1 MKRAVTM
8 WLAALLALS
17 LTACG
22 GGASGGGD
30 ATASSSAEGGES
42 LSFSTQESQDSAPGE
57 PGAEAE
63 EASPQAG
70 QNAKLIRRA
79 ELEIQ
84 TEAFD
89 AAAASLEALV
99 AEAGGYFQSAQVE
112 GGSLRDQ
119 NAARYGNYVIRLPE
133 ENFSAFL
140 DQSGT
145 LGYVVRRSESSE
157 NVSQAYYDTETR
169 LAAQRTK
176 QERLLALLAQADTME
191 SIIELEN
198 ALSETEYEIQ
208 SLTTDLEHYDDLIDY
223 ATVDLY
229 LATGGADGRRPVRQR
244 GGTGP
249 GGPGPAG
256 VAVLPPVPG
265 DRGAGSCRGR
275 TVLLAAGA
283 PGPERRPSGGEA
295 AVRPRRRKWSEEG
308 RGFCRAPGKSD

>member
-30 ATASSSAEGGES
+30 ATASSSAGGGES

-99 AEAGGYFQSAQVE
+99 AEQGGYFQSAQVE

-229 LATGGADGRRPVRQR
+229 LAEVLSLSQTPGETAGLGERMAAGLSASAAGLVQGVQDLLVWLSYHLFLVIVVLGAAGGGLFYWRRVR
-244 GGTGP
+244 
-249 GGPGPAG
+249 
-256 VAVLPPVPG
+256 
-265 DRGAGSCRGR
+265 RGR
-275 TVLLAAGA
+275 KD
-283 PGPERRPSGGEA
+283 GPPEERQP
-295 AVRPRRRKWSEEG
+295 
-308 RGFCRAPGKSD
+308 

>member
-8 WLAALLALS
+8 WLAALLVLS

-30 ATASSSAEGGES
+30 AAASSSAAGGES
-42 LSFSTQESQDSAPGE
+42 LSFSAEESQDSAPGE

-89 AAAASLEALV
+89 TAAASLEALV

-229 LATGGADGRRPVRQR
+229 LAEVLSLSQTPGETAGLGERMAAGLSASAAGLVQGVQDLLVWLSYHLFPVIVVLGAAGGGLFYWRRVR
-244 GGTGP
+244 
-249 GGPGPAG
+249 
-256 VAVLPPVPG
+256 
-265 DRGAGSCRGR
+265 RGR
-275 TVLLAAGA
+275 KN
-283 PGPERRPSGGEA
+283 GPP
-295 AVRPRRRKWSEEG
+295 EEKQ
-308 RGFCRAPGKSD
+308 P

>member
-22 GGASGGGD
+22 GGASGGGE
-30 ATASSSAEGGES
+30 ATASSSAGGGES

-89 AAAASLEALV
+89 TAAASLEALV

-229 LATGGADGRRPVRQR
+229 LAEVLSLSQTPGETAGLGERMAAGLSASAAGLVQGVQDLLVWLSYHLFLVIVVLGAAGGGLFYWRRVR
-244 GGTGP
+244 
-249 GGPGPAG
+249 
-256 VAVLPPVPG
+256 
-265 DRGAGSCRGR
+265 RGR
-275 TVLLAAGA
+275 KD
-283 PGPERRPSGGEA
+283 GPPEERQP
-295 AVRPRRRKWSEEG
+295 
-308 RGFCRAPGKSD
+308 

>member
-8 WLAALLALS
+8 WLAALLVLS

-30 ATASSSAEGGES
+30 ATASSSAGGGES

-89 AAAASLEALV
+89 TAAASLEALV

-229 LATGGADGRRPVRQR
+229 LAEVLSLSQTPGETAGLGERMAAGLSASAAGLVQGVQDLLVWLSYHLFPVIVVLGAAGGGLFYWRRVR
-244 GGTGP
+244 
-249 GGPGPAG
+249 
-256 VAVLPPVPG
+256 
-265 DRGAGSCRGR
+265 RGR
-275 TVLLAAGA
+275 KD
-283 PGPERRPSGGEA
+283 GPPEERQP
-295 AVRPRRRKWSEEG
+295 
-308 RGFCRAPGKSD
+308 

>member
-30 ATASSSAEGGES
+30 AAASSSAAGGES

-89 AAAASLEALV
+89 TAAASLEALV

-229 LATGGADGRRPVRQR
+229 LAEVLSLSQTPGETAGLGERMAAGLSASAAGLVQGVQDLLVWLSYHLFPVIVVLGAAGGGLFYWRRVR
-244 GGTGP
+244 
-249 GGPGPAG
+249 
-256 VAVLPPVPG
+256 
-265 DRGAGSCRGR
+265 RGR
-275 TVLLAAGA
+275 KD
-283 PGPERRPSGGEA
+283 GPPEERQP
-295 AVRPRRRKWSEEG
+295 
-308 RGFCRAPGKSD
+308 

>member
-30 ATASSSAEGGES
+30 ATASSSAGGGES
-42 LSFSTQESQDSAPGE
+42 LSFSTQESQDSAPGA

-89 AAAASLEALV
+89 TAAASLEALV

-229 LATGGADGRRPVRQR
+229 LAEVLSFSQTPGETAGLGERMAAGLSASTAGLVQGVQDLLVWLSYHLFPVIVVLGAAGGGLFYWRRVR
-244 GGTGP
+244 
-249 GGPGPAG
+249 
-256 VAVLPPVPG
+256 
-265 DRGAGSCRGR
+265 RGR
-275 TVLLAAGA
+275 KN
-283 PGPERRPSGGEA
+283 GPP
-295 AVRPRRRKWSEEG
+295 EEKQ
-308 RGFCRAPGKSD
+308 P

>member
-22 GGASGGGD
+22 GGASGGGEAD
-30 ATASSSAEGGES
+30 ASSSAEGGES
-42 LSFSTQESQDSAPGE
+42 ISFSAEDSQNSAPGE
-57 PGAEAE
+57 PGAANGE

-89 AAAASLEALV
+89 TAAASLEALV
-99 AEAGGYFQSAQVE
+99 VEAGGYFQSAQVE

-229 LATGGADGRRPVRQR
+229 LAEVLSFSQTPGETAGLGERMAAGLSASTAGLVQGVQDLLVWLSYHLFPVIVVLGAAGGGLFYWRRVR
-244 GGTGP
+244 
-249 GGPGPAG
+249 
-256 VAVLPPVPG
+256 
-265 DRGAGSCRGR
+265 RGR
-275 TVLLAAGA
+275 KN
-283 PGPERRPSGGEA
+283 GPP
-295 AVRPRRRKWSEEG
+295 EEKQ
-308 RGFCRAPGKSD
+308 P

>member
-30 ATASSSAEGGES
+30 AAASSSAAGGES
-42 LSFSTQESQDSAPGE
+42 LSFSAEESQDSAPGE

-84 TEAFD
+84 TETFD
-89 AAAASLEALV
+89 AVAASLEALV

-229 LATGGADGRRPVRQR
+229 LAEVLSLSQTPGETAGLGERMAAGLSASTAGLVQGVQDLLVWLSYHLFPVIVVLGAAGGGLFYWRRVR
-244 GGTGP
+244 
-249 GGPGPAG
+249 
-256 VAVLPPVPG
+256 
-265 DRGAGSCRGR
+265 RGR
-275 TVLLAAGA
+275 KN
-283 PGPERRPSGGEA
+283 GPP
-295 AVRPRRRKWSEEG
+295 EEKQ
-308 RGFCRAPGKSD
+308 P

>member
-1 MKRAVTM
+1 M
-8 WLAALLALS
+8 
-17 LTACG
+17 
-22 GGASGGGD
+22 
-30 ATASSSAEGGES
+30 
-42 LSFSTQESQDSAPGE
+42 
-57 PGAEAE
+57 
-63 EASPQAG
+63 
-70 QNAKLIRRA
+70 
-79 ELEIQ
+79 
-84 TEAFD
+84 
-89 AAAASLEALV
+89 

-229 LATGGADGRRPVRQR
+229 LAEVLSLSQTPGETAGLGERMAAGLSASAAGLVQGVQDLLVWLSYHLFPVIVVLGAAGGGLFYWRRVR
-244 GGTGP
+244 
-249 GGPGPAG
+249 
-256 VAVLPPVPG
+256 
-265 DRGAGSCRGR
+265 RGR
-275 TVLLAAGA
+275 KD
-283 PGPERRPSGGEA
+283 GPPEERQP
-295 AVRPRRRKWSEEG
+295 
-308 RGFCRAPGKSD
+308 

>member
-30 ATASSSAEGGES
+30 AAASSSAGGGES

-89 AAAASLEALV
+89 TAAASLEALV

-229 LATGGADGRRPVRQR
+229 LAEVLSLSQTPGETAGLGERMAAGLSASAAGLVQGVQDLLVWLSYHLFPVIVVLGAAGGGLFYWRRVR
-244 GGTGP
+244 
-249 GGPGPAG
+249 
-256 VAVLPPVPG
+256 
-265 DRGAGSCRGR
+265 RGR
-275 TVLLAAGA
+275 KDGT
-283 PGPERRPSGGEA
+283 PEEKQP
-295 AVRPRRRKWSEEG
+295 
-308 RGFCRAPGKSD
+308 

>member
-8 WLAALLALS
+8 WLAALLVLS

-30 ATASSSAEGGES
+30 AAASSSAAGGES
-42 LSFSTQESQDSAPGE
+42 LSFSAEESQDSAPGE

-89 AAAASLEALV
+89 TAAASLEALV

-229 LATGGADGRRPVRQR
+229 LAEVLSLSQTPGETAGLGERMAAGLSASAAGLVQGVQDLLVWLSYHLFPVIVVLGTAGGGLFYWRRVR
-244 GGTGP
+244 
-249 GGPGPAG
+249 
-256 VAVLPPVPG
+256 
-265 DRGAGSCRGR
+265 RGR
-275 TVLLAAGA
+275 KD
-283 PGPERRPSGGEA
+283 GPPEERQP
-295 AVRPRRRKWSEEG
+295 
-308 RGFCRAPGKSD
+308 

>member
-8 WLAALLALS
+8 WLAALLVLS

-30 ATASSSAEGGES
+30 ATASSSAGGGES

-229 LATGGADGRRPVRQR
+229 LAEVLSLSQTPGETAGLGERMAAGLSASAAGLVQGVQDLLVWLSYHLFPVIVVLGAAGGGLFYWRRVR
-244 GGTGP
+244 
-249 GGPGPAG
+249 
-256 VAVLPPVPG
+256 
-265 DRGAGSCRGR
+265 RGR
-275 TVLLAAGA
+275 KD
-283 PGPERRPSGGEA
+283 GPPEERQP
-295 AVRPRRRKWSEEG
+295 
-308 RGFCRAPGKSD
+308 

>member
-8 WLAALLALS
+8 WLAALLVLS

-30 ATASSSAEGGES
+30 ATASSSAGGGES

-84 TEAFD
+84 TETFD

-229 LATGGADGRRPVRQR
+229 LAEVLSLSQTPGETAGLGERMAAGLSASAAGLVQGVQDLLVWLSYHLFLVIVVLGAAGGGLFYWRRVR
-244 GGTGP
+244 
-249 GGPGPAG
+249 
-256 VAVLPPVPG
+256 
-265 DRGAGSCRGR
+265 RGR
-275 TVLLAAGA
+275 KN
-283 PGPERRPSGGEA
+283 GPP
-295 AVRPRRRKWSEEG
+295 EEKQ
-308 RGFCRAPGKSD
+308 P

>member
-8 WLAALLALS
+8 WLAALLVLS

-30 ATASSSAEGGES
+30 ATASSSAGGGES
-42 LSFSTQESQDSAPGE
+42 LSFSAEDSQNSAPGE

-63 EASPQAG
+63 GASPQAG

-99 AEAGGYFQSAQVE
+99 EEAGGYFQSAQVE

-229 LATGGADGRRPVRQR
+229 LAEVLSLSQTPGETAGLGERMAAGLSASAAGLVQGVQDLLVWLSYHLFPVIVVLGAAGGGLFYWRRVR
-244 GGTGP
+244 
-249 GGPGPAG
+249 
-256 VAVLPPVPG
+256 
-265 DRGAGSCRGR
+265 RGR
-275 TVLLAAGA
+275 KD
-283 PGPERRPSGGEA
+283 GPPEERQP
-295 AVRPRRRKWSEEG
+295 
-308 RGFCRAPGKSD
+308 

>member
-8 WLAALLALS
+8 WLAALLVLS

-22 GGASGGGD
+22 GGASGGGEAD
-30 ATASSSAEGGES
+30 ASSSAEGGES
-42 LSFSTQESQDSAPGE
+42 LSFSAEDSQNSAPGE
-57 PGAEAE
+57 P
-63 EASPQAG
+63 G

-89 AAAASLEALV
+89 TAAASLEALV
-99 AEAGGYFQSAQVE
+99 EEAGGYFQSAQVE

-229 LATGGADGRRPVRQR
+229 LAEVLSLSQTPGETAGLGERMAAGLSASAAGLVQGVQDLLVWLSYHLFLVIVVLGAAGGGLFYWRRVR
-244 GGTGP
+244 
-249 GGPGPAG
+249 
-256 VAVLPPVPG
+256 
-265 DRGAGSCRGR
+265 RGR
-275 TVLLAAGA
+275 KD
-283 PGPERRPSGGEA
+283 GPPEERQP
-295 AVRPRRRKWSEEG
+295 
-308 RGFCRAPGKSD
+308 

>member
-8 WLAALLALS
+8 WLAALLVLS

-30 ATASSSAEGGES
+30 AAASSSAAGGES

-229 LATGGADGRRPVRQR
+229 LAEVLSLSQTPGETAGLGERMAAGLSASAAGLVQGVQDLLVWLSYHLFPVIVVLGAAGGGLFYWRRVR
-244 GGTGP
+244 
-249 GGPGPAG
+249 
-256 VAVLPPVPG
+256 
-265 DRGAGSCRGR
+265 RGR
-275 TVLLAAGA
+275 KD
-283 PGPERRPSGGEA
+283 GPPEERQP
-295 AVRPRRRKWSEEG
+295 
-308 RGFCRAPGKSD
+308 

>member
-8 WLAALLALS
+8 WLAALLVLS

-22 GGASGGGD
+22 GGASGGGEAD
-30 ATASSSAEGGES
+30 ASSSAGGGES

-89 AAAASLEALV
+89 TAAASLEALV

-176 QERLLALLAQADTME
+176 QERLLDLLAQADTME

-198 ALSETEYEIQ
+198 ALGETEYEIQ

-229 LATGGADGRRPVRQR
+229 LAEVLSLSQTPGETAGLGERMAAGLSASAAGLVQGVQDLLVWLSYHLFPVIVVLGAAGGGLFYWRRVR
-244 GGTGP
+244 
-249 GGPGPAG
+249 
-256 VAVLPPVPG
+256 
-265 DRGAGSCRGR
+265 RGR
-275 TVLLAAGA
+275 KD
-283 PGPERRPSGGEA
+283 GPPEERQP
-295 AVRPRRRKWSEEG
+295 
-308 RGFCRAPGKSD
+308 

>member
-30 ATASSSAEGGES
+30 ATASSSAGGGES
-42 LSFSTQESQDSAPGE
+42 LFFSAEESQNSAPAE

-63 EASPQAG
+63 SVSPQAG

-84 TEAFD
+84 TETFD
-89 AAAASLEALV
+89 AVAASLEALV

-157 NVSQAYYDTETR
+157 NVSQAYYDTEIR

-191 SIIELEN
+191 SILELEN
-198 ALSETEYEIQ
+198 ALSETEYGIQ

-229 LATGGADGRRPVRQR
+229 LAEVLSLSQT
-244 GGTGP
+244 P
-249 GGPGPAG
+249 GETAG
-256 VAVLPPVPG
+256 LGERMAAGLSASAAGLVQGIQDLLVWLSYHLLLVA
-265 DRGAGSCRGR
+265 A
-275 TVLLAAGA
+275 AAGA
-283 PGPERRPSGGEA
+283 AAGGGLYL
-295 AVRPRRRKWSEEG
+295 RRRRQKNKKTEEK
-308 RGFCRAPGKSD
+308 RP

>member
-8 WLAALLALS
+8 WLAALLVLS

-30 ATASSSAEGGES
+30 AAASSSAAGGES

-89 AAAASLEALV
+89 TAATSLEALV

-229 LATGGADGRRPVRQR
+229 LAEVLSLSQTPGETAGLGERMAAGLSASAAGLVQGVQDLLVWLSYHLFPVIVMLGAAGGGLFYWRRVR
-244 GGTGP
+244 
-249 GGPGPAG
+249 
-256 VAVLPPVPG
+256 
-265 DRGAGSCRGR
+265 RGR
-275 TVLLAAGA
+275 KD
-283 PGPERRPSGGEA
+283 GPPEERQP
-295 AVRPRRRKWSEEG
+295 
-308 RGFCRAPGKSD
+308 

>member
-22 GGASGGGD
+22 GGASGGGEAD
-30 ATASSSAEGGES
+30 ASSSAGGGES
-42 LSFSTQESQDSAPGE
+42 LSFSAEESQNSAPAE
-57 PGAEAE
+57 PGAADGE
-63 EASPQAG
+63 EVSPQAG

-84 TEAFD
+84 TETFD
-89 AAAASLEALV
+89 TAAASLEVLV

-140 DQSGT
+140 DQSGA

-169 LAAQRTK
+169 L
-176 QERLLALLAQADTME
+176 RLLALLAQADTME

-229 LATGGADGRRPVRQR
+229 LAEVLSLSQTPGETAGLGERMAAGLSASAAGLVQGVQDLLVWLSYHLFPVIVVLGAAGGGLFYWRRVR
-244 GGTGP
+244 
-249 GGPGPAG
+249 
-256 VAVLPPVPG
+256 
-265 DRGAGSCRGR
+265 RGR
-275 TVLLAAGA
+275 KDGT
-283 PGPERRPSGGEA
+283 PEEKQP
-295 AVRPRRRKWSEEG
+295 
-308 RGFCRAPGKSD
+308 

>member
-30 ATASSSAEGGES
+30 ATASSSAGGGES

-89 AAAASLEALV
+89 TAAASLEALV

-133 ENFSAFL
+133 ENFSTFL

-223 ATVDLY
+223 ATVDLSLTEVLSLSQTPGETAGLGERMAAGLSASAAGLVQGVQDLLVWLSY
-229 LATGGADGRRPVRQR
+229 HLFLVIVVLGAAGGGLFYWRRVR
-244 GGTGP
+244 
-249 GGPGPAG
+249 
-256 VAVLPPVPG
+256 
-265 DRGAGSCRGR
+265 RGR
-275 TVLLAAGA
+275 KD
-283 PGPERRPSGGEA
+283 GPPEERQP
-295 AVRPRRRKWSEEG
+295 
-308 RGFCRAPGKSD
+308 

>member
-22 GGASGGGD
+22 GGASGGGEAD
-30 ATASSSAEGGES
+30 ASSSAGGGES
-42 LSFSTQESQDSAPGE
+42 LSFSAEDSQNSAPGE

-63 EASPQAG
+63 GASPQAG

-89 AAAASLEALV
+89 TAAASLEALV
-99 AEAGGYFQSAQVE
+99 EEAGGYFQSAQVE

-229 LATGGADGRRPVRQR
+229 LAEVLSLSQTPGETAGLGERMAAGLSASAAGLVQGVQDLLVWLSYHLFLVIVVLGAAGGGLFYGLRVR
-244 GGTGP
+244 
-249 GGPGPAG
+249 
-256 VAVLPPVPG
+256 
-265 DRGAGSCRGR
+265 RGR
-275 TVLLAAGA
+275 KN
-283 PGPERRPSGGEA
+283 GPP
-295 AVRPRRRKWSEEG
+295 EEKQ
-308 RGFCRAPGKSD
+308 P

>member
-30 ATASSSAEGGES
+30 AAASSSAAGGES

-229 LATGGADGRRPVRQR
+229 LAEVLSLSQTPGETAGLGERMAAGLSASAAGLVQGGQDLLVWLSYHLFLVIVVLGAAGGGLFYWRRVR
-244 GGTGP
+244 
-249 GGPGPAG
+249 
-256 VAVLPPVPG
+256 
-265 DRGAGSCRGR
+265 RGR
-275 TVLLAAGA
+275 KDGT
-283 PGPERRPSGGEA
+283 PEEKQP
-295 AVRPRRRKWSEEG
+295 
-308 RGFCRAPGKSD
+308 

>member
-30 ATASSSAEGGES
+30 AAASSSAAGGES
-42 LSFSTQESQDSAPGE
+42 LSFSAEESQDSAPGE

-229 LATGGADGRRPVRQR
+229 LAEVLSLSQTPGETAGLGERMAAGLSASAAGLVQGVQDLLVWLSYHLFPVIVVLGAAGGGLFYWRRVR
-244 GGTGP
+244 
-249 GGPGPAG
+249 
-256 VAVLPPVPG
+256 
-265 DRGAGSCRGR
+265 RGR
-275 TVLLAAGA
+275 KDGT
-283 PGPERRPSGGEA
+283 PEEKQP
-295 AVRPRRRKWSEEG
+295 
-308 RGFCRAPGKSD
+308 

>member
-8 WLAALLALS
+8 WLAALLVLS

-30 ATASSSAEGGES
+30 ATASSSAGGGES

-157 NVSQAYYDTETR
+157 NVNQAYYDTETR
-169 LAAQRTK
+169 LGAQRTK

-229 LATGGADGRRPVRQR
+229 LAEVLSLSQTPGETAGLGERMAAGLSASAAGLIQGIQDLLVWLSYHLFPVIVVLGAAGGGLFYWRRVR
-244 GGTGP
+244 
-249 GGPGPAG
+249 
-256 VAVLPPVPG
+256 
-265 DRGAGSCRGR
+265 RGR
-275 TVLLAAGA
+275 KN
-283 PGPERRPSGGEA
+283 GPP
-295 AVRPRRRKWSEEG
+295 EENQ
-308 RGFCRAPGKSD
+308 P

>member
-30 ATASSSAEGGES
+30 AAASSSAAGGES

-84 TEAFD
+84 TETFD
-89 AAAASLEALV
+89 TAAASLEALV

-229 LATGGADGRRPVRQR
+229 LAEVLSLSQTPGETAGLGERMAAGLSASAAGLVQGVQDLLVWLSYHLFPVIVVLGAAGGGLFYWRRVR
-244 GGTGP
+244 
-249 GGPGPAG
+249 
-256 VAVLPPVPG
+256 
-265 DRGAGSCRGR
+265 RGR
-275 TVLLAAGA
+275 KDGT
-283 PGPERRPSGGEA
+283 PEEKQP
-295 AVRPRRRKWSEEG
+295 
-308 RGFCRAPGKSD
+308 

>member
-22 GGASGGGD
+22 GGASGGGEAD
-30 ATASSSAEGGES
+30 ASSSAGGGES
-42 LSFSTQESQDSAPGE
+42 LSFSAEDSQNSAPGE

-63 EASPQAG
+63 GASPQAG

-89 AAAASLEALV
+89 TAAASLEALV

-140 DQSGT
+140 DQSGV

-229 LATGGADGRRPVRQR
+229 LAEVLSLSQTPGETAGLGERMAAGLSASAAGLVQGVQDLLVWLSYHLFPVIVVL
-244 GGTGP
+244 
-249 GGPGPAG
+249 G
-256 VAVLPPVPG
+256 VAGGGLFYWRRV
-265 DRGAGSCRGR
+265 RRGR
-275 TVLLAAGA
+275 KN
-283 PGPERRPSGGEA
+283 GPPEERQP
-295 AVRPRRRKWSEEG
+295 
-308 RGFCRAPGKSD
+308 

>member
-30 ATASSSAEGGES
+30 AAASSSAGGGES

-229 LATGGADGRRPVRQR
+229 LAEVLSLSQTPGETAGLGERMAAGLSASAAGLVQGVQDLLVWLSYHLFPVIVVLGAAGGGLFYWRRVR
-244 GGTGP
+244 
-249 GGPGPAG
+249 
-256 VAVLPPVPG
+256 
-265 DRGAGSCRGR
+265 RGR
-275 TVLLAAGA
+275 KD
-283 PGPERRPSGGEA
+283 GPPEERQP
-295 AVRPRRRKWSEEG
+295 
-308 RGFCRAPGKSD
+308 

>member
-8 WLAALLALS
+8 WLAALLVLS

-30 ATASSSAEGGES
+30 AAASSSAAGGES
-42 LSFSTQESQDSAPGE
+42 LSFSAEESQDSAPGE

-70 QNAKLIRRA
+70 RNAKLIRRA

-84 TEAFD
+84 TETFD
-89 AAAASLEALV
+89 TAAASLEALV

-145 LGYVVRRSESSE
+145 LGYVVRRYESSE

-229 LATGGADGRRPVRQR
+229 LAEVLSLNQTPGETAGLGERMAAGLSASVAGLVQGVQDLLVWLSYHLFPVIVVLGAAGGGLFYWRRVR
-244 GGTGP
+244 
-249 GGPGPAG
+249 
-256 VAVLPPVPG
+256 
-265 DRGAGSCRGR
+265 RGR
-275 TVLLAAGA
+275 KD
-283 PGPERRPSGGEA
+283 GPPEERQP
-295 AVRPRRRKWSEEG
+295 
-308 RGFCRAPGKSD
+308 

>member
-30 ATASSSAEGGES
+30 AAASSSAGGGES

-89 AAAASLEALV
+89 TAAASLEALV

-223 ATVDLY
+223 ATVDLSLTEVLSLSQTPGETAGLGERMAAGLSASAAGLVQGVQDLLVWLSY
-229 LATGGADGRRPVRQR
+229 HLFPVIVVLGAAGGGLFYWRRVR
-244 GGTGP
+244 
-249 GGPGPAG
+249 
-256 VAVLPPVPG
+256 
-265 DRGAGSCRGR
+265 RGR
-275 TVLLAAGA
+275 KD
-283 PGPERRPSGGEA
+283 GPPEERQP
-295 AVRPRRRKWSEEG
+295 
-308 RGFCRAPGKSD
+308 

>member
-8 WLAALLALS
+8 WLAALLVLS

-30 ATASSSAEGGES
+30 AAASSSAAGGES
-42 LSFSTQESQDSAPGE
+42 LSFSAEESQDSAPGE

-169 LAAQRTK
+169 LVAQRTK
-176 QERLLALLAQADTME
+176 QERLLDLLAQADTME

-229 LATGGADGRRPVRQR
+229 LAEVLSLSQTPGETAGLGERMAAGLSASAAGLVQGVQDLLVWLSYHLFPVIVVLGAAGGGLFYWRRVR
-244 GGTGP
+244 
-249 GGPGPAG
+249 
-256 VAVLPPVPG
+256 
-265 DRGAGSCRGR
+265 RGR
-275 TVLLAAGA
+275 KD
-283 PGPERRPSGGEA
+283 GPPEERQP
-295 AVRPRRRKWSEEG
+295 
-308 RGFCRAPGKSD
+308 

>member
-30 ATASSSAEGGES
+30 AAASSSAGGGES

-84 TEAFD
+84 TETFD
-89 AAAASLEALV
+89 TAAASLEALV

-229 LATGGADGRRPVRQR
+229 LAEVLSLSQTPGETAGLGERMAAGLSASAAGLVQGVQDLLVWLSYHLFPVIVVLGAAGGGLFYWRRVR
-244 GGTGP
+244 
-249 GGPGPAG
+249 
-256 VAVLPPVPG
+256 
-265 DRGAGSCRGR
+265 RGR
-275 TVLLAAGA
+275 KDGT
-283 PGPERRPSGGEA
+283 PEEKQP
-295 AVRPRRRKWSEEG
+295 
-308 RGFCRAPGKSD
+308 

>member
-22 GGASGGGD
+22 GGASGGGEAD
-30 ATASSSAEGGES
+30 ASSSAGGGES

-229 LATGGADGRRPVRQR
+229 LAEVLSLSQTPGETAGLGERMAAGLSASAAGLVQGVQDLLVWLSYHLFPVIVVLGAAGGGLFYWRRVR
-244 GGTGP
+244 
-249 GGPGPAG
+249 
-256 VAVLPPVPG
+256 
-265 DRGAGSCRGR
+265 RGR
-275 TVLLAAGA
+275 KDS
-283 PGPERRPSGGEA
+283 PPEERQP
-295 AVRPRRRKWSEEG
+295 
-308 RGFCRAPGKSD
+308 

>member
-30 ATASSSAEGGES
+30 AAASSSAGGGES

-89 AAAASLEALV
+89 TAAASLEALV

-229 LATGGADGRRPVRQR
+229 LAEVLSLSQTPGETAGLGERMAAGLSASAAGLVQGVQDLLVWLSYHLFPVIVVLGAAGGGLFYWRRVR
-244 GGTGP
+244 
-249 GGPGPAG
+249 
-256 VAVLPPVPG
+256 
-265 DRGAGSCRGR
+265 RGR
-275 TVLLAAGA
+275 KD
-283 PGPERRPSGGEA
+283 GPPEERQP
-295 AVRPRRRKWSEEG
+295 
-308 RGFCRAPGKSD
+308 

>member
-30 ATASSSAEGGES
+30 AAASSSAAGGES

-89 AAAASLEALV
+89 TAAASLEALV

-229 LATGGADGRRPVRQR
+229 LAEVLSLSQTPGETAGLGERMAAGLSASAAGLVQGVQDLLVWLSYHLFPVIVVLGAAGGGLFYWRRVR
-244 GGTGP
+244 
-249 GGPGPAG
+249 
-256 VAVLPPVPG
+256 
-265 DRGAGSCRGR
+265 RGR
-275 TVLLAAGA
+275 KDGT
-283 PGPERRPSGGEA
+283 PEEKQP
-295 AVRPRRRKWSEEG
+295 
-308 RGFCRAPGKSD
+308 

>member
-30 ATASSSAEGGES
+30 AAASSSAAGGES

-176 QERLLALLAQADTME
+176 QERLLDLLAQADTME

-229 LATGGADGRRPVRQR
+229 LAEVLSLSQTPGETAGLGERMAAGLSASAAGLVQGVQDLLVWLSYHLFPVIVVLGAAGGGLFYWRRVR
-244 GGTGP
+244 
-249 GGPGPAG
+249 
-256 VAVLPPVPG
+256 
-265 DRGAGSCRGR
+265 RGR
-275 TVLLAAGA
+275 KD
-283 PGPERRPSGGEA
+283 GPPEERQP
-295 AVRPRRRKWSEEG
+295 
-308 RGFCRAPGKSD
+308 